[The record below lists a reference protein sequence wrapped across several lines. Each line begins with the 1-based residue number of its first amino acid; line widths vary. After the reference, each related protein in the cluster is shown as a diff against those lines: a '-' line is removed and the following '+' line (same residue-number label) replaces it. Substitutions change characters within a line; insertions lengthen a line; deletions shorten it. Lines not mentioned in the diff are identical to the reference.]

1 MQELHGK
8 KILLG
13 LTGGIA
19 CYKAAELLR
28 LLTKAGAQ
36 VQVMMSEAACHF
48 ITCALTPLYQS
59 RQHRLDRS

>member
-36 VQVMMSEAACHF
+36 VQVMMSEAA
-48 ITCALTPLYQS
+48 
-59 RQHRLDRS
+59 